1 MSSTNLWKKIEQIPS
16 GHLTWTKADQ
26 MHAAVSTFNTLIENG
41 TITKGTKE
49 YKIALHTIKILKTK
63 IIKNGM
69 QLDYSQIDQFHLP
82 RKPLCLNKVH

>member
-41 TITKGTKE
+41 TFTKGTKE
-49 YKIALHTIKILKTK
+49 YKVALHTIKILKKK
-63 IIKNGM
+63 IIKDGM
-69 QLDYSQIDQFHLP
+69 QLDYSKIDELHMQKNPHRLY
-82 RKPLCLNKVH
+82 KVH